1 MKRLNNVYDEM
12 LKLDNFID
20 AFYKVKI
27 GKRDRTKVIRFELDL
42 VWNLEKIIQ
51 KIKDNNFNI
60 TYNTFSITENG
71 KIRIIQAPTLESC
84 IVQHVIY
91 KQVYRIIN
99 NRFISNS
106 FACRVGKGI
115 HSCKKV
121 VYKAFRYFNKEQYY
135 LQMDIKKFFYSIDQ
149 KILLSILERK
159 YIKDKKLLKLISVFV
174 EDEKSVGIPIGNLL
188 SQIFANVYM
197 HEVDDFL
204 TNTYPHLR
212 YIRYMD
218 DFVLIGLQTYSEC
231 VSIKETVIEFIHNNL
246 NLKLSKFKISTIGS
260 GINYAGY
267 RIKQDSI
274 ILRRRQYTNFN
285 KHINNK
291 EVINA
296 ILSMSKGTTSYKH
309 FITKLKIERENALY
323 DY

>member
-1 MKRLNNVYDEM
+1 MKRLNHVYDNM
-12 LKLDNFID
+12 LQLNNFIA
-20 AFYKVKI
+20 AFYKVKV
-27 GKRDRTKVIRFELDL
+27 GKRDRTKVIKFELDL
-42 VWNLEKIIQ
+42 VWNLEKIIK
-51 KIKDNNFNI
+51 KIKDNRFSI
-60 TYNTFSITENG
+60 TYNTFNITENG
-71 KIRIIQAPTLESC
+71 KIRIIQAPSLESC
-84 IVQHVIY
+84 IVQHLIY
-91 KQVYRIIN
+91 KQIYHIIN
-99 NRFISNS
+99 NKFISNS

-115 HSCKKV
+115 HGCKKV
-121 VYKAFRYFNKEQYY
+121 VYKAFRHFDREKYY

-149 KILLSILERK
+149 NILLTILEK
-159 YIKDKKLLKLISVFV
+159 NYIKDKQLLELIKIFIK
-174 EDEKSVGIPIGNLL
+174 DETGVGIPIGNLL

-197 HEVDDFL
+197 NEVDKFL
-204 TNTYPHLR
+204 TKSYPHLQ

-218 DFVLIGLQTYSEC
+218 DFVLIGIQSYSEC
-231 VSIKETVIEFIHNNL
+231 VFTKEIVVDFIHKNL
-246 NLKLSKFKISTIGS
+246 NLKLSKFKISTINS

-291 EVINA
+291 EVINV

-309 FITKLKIERENALY
+309 FITKLKIERENTLY